1 MLRVRLTP
9 TLKCSAAAA
18 TKSPSA
24 DVLIFDYT
32 KHPSKPAEK
41 DRNVCRPNL
50 RLKGHEAEGYGLAW
64 STMEPGK
71 LVSGGDDNLVCY
83 WDIAGHALYSASG
96 SSSSSGAASS
106 SSSSSSSPSG
116 PTLAAERTFRGH
128 TEVVE
133 DVAFHR
139 KHNSLFGSVGDDKM
153 LMM

>member
-1 MLRVRLTP
+1 
-9 TLKCSAAAA
+9 
-18 TKSPSA
+18 
-24 DVLIFDYT
+24 VLIFDYT

-96 SSSSSGAASS
+96 SSSSSAGAASS
-106 SSSSSSSPSG
+106 SSSGSSSSSSSG
-116 PTLAAERTFRGH
+116 PTLGAERTFRGH